1 MLSCSGKFSF
11 QSFFSSYYPY
21 QLHSFM
27 LHTIDSWCCDDF
39 IHLYQQHVLLDYRF
53 GSQLVKKGEIDFLQL
68 MTSIFTIMF
77 GAMGLGTAVS
87 DLGDQQ
93 EGIIAAKS
101 ILETIEQGLFSSIV
115 SVIMLL
121 LVDDDDGVMMISPL
135 HSTVSMYVSV

>member
-1 MLSCSGKFSF
+1 
-11 QSFFSSYYPY
+11 
-21 QLHSFM
+21 M

-77 GAMGLGTAVS
+77 GAMGLGSALS

-101 ILETIEQGLFSSIV
+101 IFETIDQGLFSSIV

>member
-1 MLSCSGKFSF
+1 
-11 QSFFSSYYPY
+11 
-21 QLHSFM
+21 M
-27 LHTIDSWCCDDF
+27 LHTIDSWCCHNF
-39 IHLYQQHVLLDYRF
+39 IHIINNTYVLDYRF
-53 GSQLVKKGEIDFLQL
+53 GSQLVKNGEIDFLQL

-77 GAMGLGTAVS
+77 GAMGLGAAVS

-101 ILETIEQGLFSSIV
+101 IFETIDQGLFSSIV